1 MSFVWVGNSRVLKV
15 ILDEANTQIES
26 ACLRMFERSN
36 RTFGEINAK
45 MEDAKTKMEKAK
57 TRHDIVIREG
67 FGTGVNP
74 YGHAVVYVK

>member
-1 MSFVWVGNSRVLKV
+1 MLKV
-15 ILDEANTQIES
+15 ILDEANTQIEL

-36 RTFGEINAK
+36 QTFGEINAK

-57 TRHDIVIREG
+57 TRHDIVMREG